1 MLKRFCRGFLMA
13 CLALISIRA
22 AGANNQEVNL
32 QEKVQILSQGRQ
44 VTVAEIKPV
53 LVGHLL
59 KSTPWKQSEIEIRSV
74 EGLKGIEIPQGDV
87 SLNIL
92 SGTAVTGRNGIL
104 ALIEAV
110 QDGKGVRCFWIT
122 AAIRINA
129 EVVAASKRI
138 PQGKRVTEDEIVR
151 TPLEI
156 SNLHSGYFRDLEDVV
171 GKVSRRTFSPGDPL
185 TRENLS
191 DPFLIQHG
199 DTVQLRLVRNGI
211 VLTSSVKAEQN
222 GRLGQF
228 IKVRNVEFS
237 SVLKAKV
244 TGRAEVSIE

>member
-1 MLKRFCRGFLMA
+1 VA
-13 CLALISIRA
+13 CLALISTLA
-22 AGANNQEVNL
+22 VGADNQTVSL
-32 QEKVQILSQGRQ
+32 QDKTQIVLQGRQ
-44 VTVAEIKPV
+44 VTITEIKPV
-53 LVGHLL
+53 LIDYLV

-74 EGLKGIEIPQGDV
+74 EGLKGIEVPQGDV

-92 SGTAVTGRNGIL
+92 SGTTVTGRNGIL

-129 EVVAASKRI
+129 EVVAAGTRI
-138 PQGKRVTEDEIVR
+138 PQGKIVTSDEVVR

-156 SNLHSGYFRDLEDVV
+156 SDLHAGYFRDLDDVI
-171 GKVSRRTFSPGDPL
+171 GKVSRRTFSPGDPI
-185 TRENLS
+185 TREHLS
-191 DPFLIQHG
+191 DPFLIKHG

-228 IKVRNVEFS
+228 IRVRNVEFS

-244 TGRAEVSIE
+244 TGRAEVTIE